1 MIVTAATT
9 IVRKAENSKRTMS
22 ENLERSLPDSSTEF
36 NGENSCKIIRHEIH
50 WMKKFIQLLDSIE
63 DSADNKAVIER
74 LEFIENSDFK
84 CTCRP
89 STVNIVPQNDGKY

>member
-1 MIVTAATT
+1 MIVTAAITMA
-9 IVRKAENSKRTMS
+9 RKAENSRKTMS
-22 ENLERSLPDSSTEF
+22 ENPKRSLLDSYIEL
-36 NGENSCKIIRHEIH
+36 NSRTSCERQEIR
-50 WMKKFIQLLDSIE
+50 WMKKFVQLLDSIQ

-74 LEFIENSDFK
+74 LEFIENSDLK